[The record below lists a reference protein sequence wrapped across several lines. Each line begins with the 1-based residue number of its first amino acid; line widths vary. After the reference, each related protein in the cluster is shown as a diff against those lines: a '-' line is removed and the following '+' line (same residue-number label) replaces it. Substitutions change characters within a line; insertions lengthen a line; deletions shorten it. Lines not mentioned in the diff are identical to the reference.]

1 MTVAAPD
8 DPSRTT
14 PGADAAPE
22 SGPPDDPPVIDPAGD
37 STPAP
42 VGRSARAQRRR
53 RARRKQRV
61 FLAVFGMCTAL
72 LVLAVPVL
80 GWIGFHTVYESRSGK
95 VVHPNLDPNA
105 PGYEAQVE
113 PTPVE
118 LVAQMDD
125 ELHLLSLTV
134 LTLHAADHGG
144 AVLFIPVATATT
156 GAGGTGATLA
166 AIYAAGGLD
175 ALRTA
180 TGSLLGTS
188 IDDIVA
194 VGPDR
199 WSQLLAPVS
208 PLSFDNPDDV
218 NVPATATRP
227 AARFNAGP
235 IQLDAADVPGY
246 LAARAAGE
254 SDLARLA
261 RQQELWQAWL
271 QAVAHS
277 TDPAVVPGEVSTGIG
292 RFIRGIADGDHRI
305 DTLPAQPTAGDGPDE
320 TFTPDLDAIKALVVQ
335 LVPFP
340 TSAEPGAR
348 VRVRLLDGARVG
360 DARQAAIGTLVAAGA
375 EIDVIGNA
383 ETFDNATTTITYY
396 DPLTKSR
403 AEALRSALGLGRV
416 VFARA
421 DSDTLDVSV
430 SLGRDWLDAH
440 PSGAT
445 TTSPGTSDSTV
456 DTGSAS
462 G

>member
-1 MTVAAPD
+1 VDVPAIETVGNPYAEPL
-8 DPSRTT
+8 
-14 PGADAAPE
+14 
-22 SGPPDDPPVIDPAGD
+22 
-37 STPAP
+37 
-42 VGRSARAQRRR
+42 GRSARARRRR

-61 FLAVFGMCTAL
+61 FLAVFGTCTVL

-80 GWIGFHTVYESRSGK
+80 GWIGFHTVYESRTGK
-95 VVHPNLDPNA
+95 VVHPNLDPAA

-125 ELHLLSLTV
+125 ELNLLSVTV
-134 LTLHAADHGG
+134 LTLRAGDQGG
-144 AVLFIPVATATT
+144 AVLFIPVATTTT
-156 GAGGTGATLA
+156 GDGGTGATLA
-166 AIYAAGGLD
+166 AIYAAGGLE

-180 TGSLLGTS
+180 TSSLLGTS
-188 IDDIVA
+188 IDDVVA
-194 VGPDR
+194 VGPER
-199 WSQLLAPVS
+199 WSQLLTPVA

-218 NVPATATRP
+218 NVPATATGP
-227 AARFNAGP
+227 AARFSAGP

-261 RQQELWQAWL
+261 RQQVLWQAWL
-271 QAVAHS
+271 QAVARS

-292 RFIRGIADGDHRI
+292 RFLRGIANGDHRI
-305 DTLPAQPTAGDGPDE
+305 DTLPAQPTSGDGPDE
-320 TFTPDLDAIKALVVQ
+320 TFTPALDAIKALVVQ

-348 VRVRLLDGARVG
+348 IRVRLLDGASVG
-360 DARQAAIGTLVAAGA
+360 DSREAAIRTLVAAGA

-383 ETFDNATTTITYY
+383 ETFDNATTIITYY

-403 AEALRSALGLGRV
+403 AETLRTALGLGRV

-430 SLGRDWLDAH
+430 LLGRDWLDAH
-440 PSGAT
+440 PNGAT
-445 TTSPGTSDSTV
+445 ATTSGTSSSTV